1 MKYTTKK
8 LSETKI
14 QTTVT
19 LDKADLADAKELALV
34 RLAKDVKAPGFRK
47 GKVPPSVAEKHISP
61 EVLTNEILDRAI
73 NKAIVE
79 VYTKEKLQVLDRPAV
94 DVKKYVPN
102 ESSEFTA
109 EAEILPKV
117 TLGDYKSLKV
127 TKSKVTI
134 AKKDVDEVLE
144 RMQLNFA
151 EKKEVDRA
159 AKEKDEVSIDF
170 HGTDKDS
177 KDIPGASGKDYPLS
191 LGSNTFIPGFEE
203 GLIGKKAGDEFDLPL
218 TFPKEYHA
226 KHLAGAKVKFA
237 TTVKKVNEVV
247 LPKLDDAFAA
257 KCGPFKN
264 VAELTDD
271 IKKELTAR
279 KTEERDNKLKD
290 ELVEKLVKASK
301 VPVPEVLVSDQAK
314 SLEQDMV
321 QNLMARGVTL
331 DQYLVEKGFKDKED
345 WQEKELKEAAVAR
358 VQSGLVLAE
367 LTKLENIEASK
378 KELDDQH
385 AQMMAQYAGDPNIRA
400 QLDTPEARR
409 DLANRVLTE
418 KTIQRLLE
426 LNVKG

>member
-1 MKYTTKK
+1 MKHTTKK

-14 QTTVT
+14 QTNVT
-19 LDKADLADAKELALV
+19 LDKKDLAEAKELALV
-34 RLAKDVKAPGFRK
+34 RLAREVKAPGFRK
-47 GKVPPSVAEKHISP
+47 GKVPPSVAEKHLSA
-61 EVLTNEILDRAI
+61 ETLTNEILDRAI

-79 VYTKEKLQVLDRPAV
+79 VYTKEETQVLDRPQV
-94 DVKKYVPN
+94 DVKKFVPN
-102 ESSEFTA
+102 ESLEFTA
-109 EAEILPKV
+109 EAEVLPEI
-117 TLGDYKSLKV
+117 TLGDYKKLKV
-127 TKSKVTI
+127 TKPKVAI
-134 AKKDVDEVLE
+134 AKKDIDEVLE

-151 EKKEVDRA
+151 EKKEVKRE
-159 AKEKDEVSIDF
+159 AKNKDEVWIDF
-170 HGTDKDS
+170 HGTDKNS
-177 KDIPGASGKDYPLS
+177 KDIPGAGGKDYPLS

-203 GLIGKKAGDEFDLPL
+203 GLVGKKAGDEFDLPL

-226 KHLAGAKVKFA
+226 KHLAGAKVNFA
-237 TTVKKVNEVV
+237 VKVKKVNEVV
-247 LPKLDDAFAA
+247 LPKVDDEFAA

-279 KTEERDNKLKD
+279 KTEEADNKLKD

-301 VPVPEVLVSDQAK
+301 VPVPEVLVSDQARN
-314 SLEQDMV
+314 LEQDMV

-331 DQYLVEKGFKDKED
+331 DQYLNEKGFKDKEE
-345 WQEKELKEAAVAR
+345 WQEKELKDAAVAR

-367 LTKLENIEASK
+367 LTKAEKIEADK
-378 KELDDQH
+378 KELDERH
-385 AQMMAQYAGDPNIRA
+385 AQMMTQYAGDANIRA

-426 LNVKG
+426 LNVK

>member
-8 LSETKI
+8 LSETKT
-14 QTTVT
+14 QTTVA
-19 LDKADLADAKELALV
+19 LDKKDLAEAKELALV
-34 RLAKDVKAPGFRK
+34 RLAREVKAPGFRK
-47 GKVPPSVAEKHISP
+47 GKVPPSVAEKHVSA
-61 EVLTNEILDRAI
+61 EALTNEILDRAI

-79 VYTKEKLQVLDRPAV
+79 VYTKEDTQVLDRPQV
-94 DVKKYVPN
+94 DVKKFVPG
-102 ESSEFTA
+102 ESLEFSA
-109 EAEILPKV
+109 EAEVLPEI
-117 TLGDYKSLKV
+117 TLGDYKNLKV
-127 TKSKVTI
+127 TKPKVAV
-134 AKKDVDEVLE
+134 AKKDIDEVLE

-151 EKKEVDRA
+151 EKKEVKRE
-159 AKEKDEVSIDF
+159 AKNKDEVWIDF
-170 HGTDKDS
+170 HGTDKDG

-226 KHLAGAKVKFA
+226 KHLAGAKVNFKVI
-237 TTVKKVNEVV
+237 VKKVNEVV
-247 LPKLDDAFAA
+247 LPKLDDAFAE

-279 KTEERDNKLKD
+279 KTEEADNKLKD

-301 VPVPEVLVSDQAK
+301 VPVPEVLVSDQARN
-314 SLEQDMV
+314 LEQDMV

-331 DQYLVEKGFKDKED
+331 EQYLTEKGFKDKKE

-367 LTKLENIEASK
+367 LTKAEKIEADK
-378 KELDDQH
+378 KELDERH
-385 AQMMAQYAGDPNIRA
+385 AQMMAQYAGDANIRA

-426 LNVKG
+426 LNVK

>member
-1 MKYTTKK
+1 MKHTTKK

-19 LDKADLADAKELALV
+19 LDKKDLADAKELALV
-34 RLAKDVKAPGFRK
+34 RLAREVKAPGFRK
-47 GKVPPSVAEKHISP
+47 GKLPPSVAEKHVSA
-61 EVLTNEILDRAI
+61 EALTNEILDRAI

-79 VYTKEKLQVLDRPAV
+79 VYTKENIQVLDRPHV
-94 DVKKYVPN
+94 DVKKFVPG
-102 ESSEFTA
+102 ESLEFVA
-109 EAEILPKV
+109 EAEVLPKV
-117 TLGDYKSLKV
+117 MLGDYKKLKV
-127 TKSKVTI
+127 AKPKVSI
-134 AKKDVDEVLE
+134 SKKDIDEVLE

-159 AKEKDEVSIDF
+159 AKNKDEVWIDF
-170 HGTDKDS
+170 HGTGKDG

-203 GLIGKKAGDEFDLPL
+203 GLVGKKAGDKFDLPL

-226 KHLAGAKVKFA
+226 KHLAGAKVNFKV
-237 TTVKKVNEVV
+237 TVKKVNEVV
-247 LPKLDDAFAA
+247 LPKVDDELAA
-257 KCGPFKN
+257 KCGPFKT

-301 VPVPEVLVSDQAK
+301 VPVPEVLVNDQAK

-331 DQYLVEKGFKDKED
+331 EQYLTEKGFKDKED
-345 WQEKELKEAAVAR
+345 WQEKELKDAAVAR

-367 LTKLENIEASK
+367 LTKAEKIEASK
-378 KELDDQH
+378 KELDNRY
-385 AQMMAQYAGDPNIRA
+385 AELMAQYAGNENVRT

-426 LNVKG
+426 LNVK

>member
-8 LSETKI
+8 LSETKT

-19 LDKADLADAKELALV
+19 LDKKDLAEAKELALV
-34 RLAKDVKAPGFRK
+34 RLAQEVKAPGFRK
-47 GKVPPSVAEKHISP
+47 GKVPPSVAEKHVSA
-61 EVLTNEILDRAI
+61 EMLTNEILDRAI

-79 VYTKEKLQVLDRPAV
+79 VYTKEGTQVLDRPQV
-94 DVKKYVPN
+94 DVKKFVPD
-102 ESSEFTA
+102 ESLEFSA
-109 EAEILPKV
+109 EAEVLPEI
-117 TLGDYKSLKV
+117 TLGDYKKLKV
-127 TKSKVTI
+127 TKPKITV
-134 AKKDVDEVLE
+134 AKKDIDEVLE

-151 EKKEVDRA
+151 EKKEVNRA
-159 AKEKDEVSIDF
+159 AKNKDEVFIDF
-170 HGTDKDS
+170 HGTDKDG

-203 GLIGKKAGDEFDLPL
+203 GLIGKKVGDEFNLPL

-226 KHLAGAKVKFA
+226 SHLADAKVNFA
-237 TTVKKVNEVV
+237 VKVKKVNEVV
-247 LPKLDDAFAA
+247 LPKLDDAFSA

-279 KTEERDNKLKD
+279 KTEEADNKLKD

-301 VPVPEVLVSDQAK
+301 VPVPEVLVSDQARN
-314 SLEQDMV
+314 LEQDMV

-331 DQYLVEKGFKDKED
+331 EQYLTEKGFKDKEE

-367 LTKLENIEASK
+367 LTKAEKIEADK
-378 KELDDQH
+378 KELDERH
-385 AQMMAQYAGDPNIRA
+385 AQMMAQYAGDANIRA

-426 LNVKG
+426 LNVK

>member
-8 LSETKI
+8 LSETKT

-19 LDKADLADAKELALV
+19 LDKKDLADAKELALV
-34 RLAKDVKAPGFRK
+34 RLAREVKAPGFRK
-47 GKVPPSVAEKHISP
+47 GKVPPSVAEKHVST
-61 EVLTNEILDRAI
+61 EALTNEILDRAI

-79 VYTKEKLQVLDRPAV
+79 AYTKEETQVLDRPQV
-94 DVKKYVPN
+94 DVKKFVPN
-102 ESSEFTA
+102 ESLEFSA
-109 EAEILPKV
+109 EAEVLPEI
-117 TLGDYKSLKV
+117 TLGDYKNLKV
-127 TKSKVTI
+127 TKPKIAV
-134 AKKDVDEVLE
+134 AKKDIDEVLE

-151 EKKEVDRA
+151 EKKEVKRE
-159 AKEKDEVSIDF
+159 AKNKDEVWIDF
-170 HGTDKDS
+170 HGTDKDG

-203 GLIGKKAGDEFDLPL
+203 GLVGKKAGDEFDLPL

-226 KHLAGAKVKFA
+226 SHLAGVKVNFA
-237 TTVKKVNEVV
+237 VKVKKVNEVV
-247 LPKLDDAFAA
+247 LPKLDDTFAA

-264 VAELTDD
+264 ATELTED

-279 KTEERDNKLKD
+279 KTEEADNKLKD

-301 VPVPEVLVSDQAK
+301 VPVPEVLVGDQARN
-314 SLEQDMV
+314 LEQDMV

-331 DQYLVEKGFKDKED
+331 EQYLTEKGFKDKED
-345 WQEKELKEAAVAR
+345 WQEKELKEAAIAR

-367 LTKLENIEASK
+367 LTKVEKIEADK
-378 KELDDQH
+378 KELDERH
-385 AQMMAQYAGDPNIRA
+385 AQMMAQYAGDENIRT

-426 LNVKG
+426 LNVK

>member
-8 LSETKI
+8 LSETKT

-19 LDKADLADAKELALV
+19 LDKKDLAEAKELALV
-34 RLAKDVKAPGFRK
+34 RLAQEVKAPGFRK
-47 GKVPPSVAEKHISP
+47 GKVPPSVAEKHVSA
-61 EVLTNEILDRAI
+61 EMLTNEILDRAI

-79 VYTKEKLQVLDRPAV
+79 VYTKEGTQVLDRPQV
-94 DVKKYVPN
+94 DVKKFVPD
-102 ESSEFTA
+102 ESLEFSA
-109 EAEILPKV
+109 EAEVLPEI
-117 TLGDYKSLKV
+117 TLGDYKKLKV
-127 TKSKVTI
+127 TKPKITV
-134 AKKDVDEVLE
+134 AKKDIDEVLE

-151 EKKEVDRA
+151 EKKEVNRA
-159 AKEKDEVSIDF
+159 AKNKDEVFIDF
-170 HGTDKDS
+170 HGTDKDG

-203 GLIGKKAGDEFDLPL
+203 GLIGKKVGDEFNLPL

-226 KHLAGAKVKFA
+226 SHLAGAKVNFA
-237 TTVKKVNEVV
+237 VKVKKVNEVV
-247 LPKLDDAFAA
+247 LPKLDDAFSA

-279 KTEERDNKLKD
+279 KTEEADNKLKD

-301 VPVPEVLVSDQAK
+301 VPVPEVLVSDQARN
-314 SLEQDMV
+314 LEQDMV

-331 DQYLVEKGFKDKED
+331 EQYLTEKGFKDKEE

-367 LTKLENIEASK
+367 LTKAEKIEADK
-378 KELDDQH
+378 KELDERH
-385 AQMMAQYAGDPNIRA
+385 AQMMAQYAGDANIRA

-426 LNVKG
+426 LNVK

>member
-8 LSETKI
+8 LSETKT

-19 LDKADLADAKELALV
+19 LDKKDLAEAKELALV
-34 RLAKDVKAPGFRK
+34 RLAQEVKAPGFRK
-47 GKVPPSVAEKHISP
+47 GKVPPSVAEKHVSA
-61 EVLTNEILDRAI
+61 EMLTNEILDRAI

-79 VYTKEKLQVLDRPAV
+79 VYTKEGTQVLDRPQV
-94 DVKKYVPN
+94 DVKKFVPD
-102 ESSEFTA
+102 ESLEFSA
-109 EAEILPKV
+109 EAEVLPEI
-117 TLGDYKSLKV
+117 TLGDYKKLKV
-127 TKSKVTI
+127 TKPKITV
-134 AKKDVDEVLE
+134 AKKDIDEVLE

-151 EKKEVDRA
+151 EKKEVNRA
-159 AKEKDEVSIDF
+159 AKNKDEVFIDF
-170 HGTDKDS
+170 HGTDKDG

-203 GLIGKKAGDEFDLPL
+203 GLIGKKVGDEFNLPL

-226 KHLAGAKVKFA
+226 SHLAGAKVNFA
-237 TTVKKVNEVV
+237 VKVKKVNEVV
-247 LPKLDDAFAA
+247 LPKVDDAFAA

-279 KTEERDNKLKD
+279 KTEEADNKLKD

-301 VPVPEVLVSDQAK
+301 VPVPEVLVSDQARN
-314 SLEQDMV
+314 LEQDMV

-331 DQYLVEKGFKDKED
+331 EQYLTEKGFKDKEE

-367 LTKLENIEASK
+367 LTKAEKIEADK
-378 KELDDQH
+378 KELDERH
-385 AQMMAQYAGDPNIRA
+385 AQMMAQYAGDANIRA

-426 LNVKG
+426 LNVK

>member
-1 MKYTTKK
+1 MKYTSKK
-8 LSETKI
+8 LSDTKT
-14 QTTVT
+14 QSTVT

-34 RLAKDVKAPGFRK
+34 RLAKDIKAPGFRK
-47 GKVPPSVAEKHISP
+47 GKVPASVAEKHVSQ

-73 NKAIVE
+73 NKAVVE
-79 VYTKEKLQVLDRPAV
+79 VYTKEKIQALDRPAV

-102 ESSEFTA
+102 ETLEFTA
-109 EAEILPKV
+109 EVEILPKITV
-117 TLGDYKSLKV
+117 GDYKNLKV
-127 TKSKVTI
+127 TKQKVAI
-134 AKKDVDEVLE
+134 AKKDIDEVLG

-151 EKKEVDRA
+151 QKEDIDRA
-159 AKEKDEVSIDF
+159 AKEKDEVWIDF
-170 HGTDKDS
+170 HGTYKDG

-203 GLIGKKAGDEFDLPL
+203 GLIGKKKGDSFDLPL

-237 TTVKKVNEVV
+237 TIVKQVKEVV
-247 LPKLDDAFAA
+247 LPKVDDEFAA

-290 ELVEKLVKASK
+290 ELVEKLVKVSK

-331 DQYLVEKGFKDKED
+331 EQYLTEKGFKDKED

-367 LTKLENIEASK
+367 LTKAENIESNK
-378 KELDDQH
+378 KELDDRH
-385 AQMMAQYAGDPNIRA
+385 AELLTQYSGDPNIRA
-400 QLDTPEARR
+400 QLETPEARR

-426 LNVKG
+426 LNVK